1 MLSFHC
7 ESGGVPAG
15 GGPEHPDGPGQ
26 SRSALSGKPSAEFVA
41 RFVDSEAGSAVLV
54 GDPALHSEFGH
65 QVVADLYPG
74 EGPLGGI
81 LTALDHTRADWN
93 LVVACD
99 MPGLTAGF
107 LSRILDAAVQS
118 GRAASM
124 PAGPSGRPE
133 PLCAVYNRRARPE
146 IDAAFRRGERKI
158 TAALAGL
165 GVEILAVA
173 EVAEFQNVN
182 TPEDWADY
190 VAE

>member
-1 MLSFHC
+1 MGRDKVRLPFQ
-7 ESGGVPAG
+7 
-15 GGPEHPDGPGQ
+15 GGP
-26 SRSALSGKPSAEFVA
+26 LAEFVA
-41 RFVDSEAGSAVLV
+41 RAVESAAGSAALV
-54 GDPALHSEFGH
+54 GDPALYGEFGY
-65 QVVADLYPG
+65 QAVADLYPG

-81 LTALDHTRADWN
+81 LTTLDHTRADWN

-107 LSRILDAAVQS
+107 LSRILDAAEQS
-118 GRAASM
+118 GRAALM
-124 PAGPSGRPE
+124 TAGPSGCPE

-146 IDAAFRRGERKI
+146 IEAAFPRGERKI
-158 TAALAGL
+158 TAAMAGL
-165 GVEILAVA
+165 GVEVLAVA